1 MEGAAGEGGE
11 GREYFIDGIASCT
24 GHFTKCFSEVNSEKL
39 CHTCWLHTVSH
50 YNAATSC
57 VLLLL
62 LQLPRPCGEQEVKRK
77 RGKGG
82 KKTSLPTFLGKLN

>member
-1 MEGAAGEGGE
+1 MEGAAGEGAE

-57 VLLLL
+57 LLLLL
-62 LQLPRPCGEQEVKRK
+62 LQLPRPCGEQEVERK
-77 RGKGG
+77 RGTKSFITNFFGQTQLIG
-82 KKTSLPTFLGKLN
+82 